1 MFGTY
6 FAKLLRRQ
14 GALDLLLH
22 GPIEFA
28 LGQTRFDLDLLQY
41 HLELILHHETLSI
54 QVEAQL
60 LHHETLLVLAVLLI
74 RHQAS
79 PCYFRNS

>member
-41 HLELILHHETLSI
+41 HLELILHHETL
-54 QVEAQL
+54 
-60 LHHETLLVLAVLLI
+60 LVLAVLLI